1 MIKGLIVLPIVLGSM
16 FLIGG
21 GAIVGVAVAHNH
33 TNSKLVT
40 NEYEITDSFTNIKFD
55 VQTANVE
62 FVVSTDGET
71 KVVCEEREKYPHEVE
86 VSNDTLNIKFV
97 DNVKWYEKV
106 FNWSWRTE
114 KITVY
119 LPVAAYGNLDME
131 ASTGALKVKGDY
143 TFDNLNVVAST
154 GALSLESDIVNNID
168 VKMSTGAVKFNGV
181 NAKEAN
187 IKTSTGDILISNTNI
202 ENKLTVKASTGD
214 VTLRKVRAKDLDAK
228 FSTGD
233 MKLDDV
239 LIENHVEHKAS
250 TGRFTFANFDCDT
263 LNCKTDTGDIKGAI
277 ISEHI
282 IYAHSDTGRVNVPHC
297 ATGSIWNIET
307 DTGRINITI
316 AA

>member
-1 MIKGLIVLPIVLGSM
+1 MKGLIVLPIVLGTM

-21 GAIVGVAVAHNH
+21 GAIVGVALAHNH
-33 TNSKLVT
+33 ANSKLVT
-40 NEYEITDSFTNIKFD
+40 NEHEISESFTNINFD
-55 VQTANVE
+55 IETADVE
-62 FVVSTDGET
+62 FVVSTDDET

-97 DNVKWYEKV
+97 DKVKWYEKV

-119 LPVAAYGNLDME
+119 LPVAAYGNLNMT
-131 ASTGALKVKGDY
+131 AATGALKIAGDY
-143 TFDNLNVVAST
+143 TFDNLNVAAST

-168 VKMSTGAVKFNGV
+168 IKMSTGAVRLNGV
-181 NAKEAN
+181 EAKEAN
-187 IKTSTGDILISNTNI
+187 IKTSTGDIFVSNTNI
-202 ENKLTVKASTGD
+202 ENKLTIKASTGD
-214 VTLRKVRAKDLDAK
+214 VTLKKVRAKDLDTK

-233 MKLDDV
+233 IKLDDV

-250 TGRFTFANFDCDT
+250 TGRFTFVNFDCDT
-263 LNCKTDTGDIKGAI
+263 LNCVTDTGDIKGAI

-282 IYAHSDTGRVNVPHC
+282 IYAHSDTGRVSVPHC
-297 ATGSIWNIET
+297 ATGSIWNFET
-307 DTGRINITI
+307 DTGRITITI

>member
-1 MIKGLIVLPIVLGSM
+1 MKGLIVLPIVLGTM
-16 FLIGG
+16 LLIGG
-21 GAIVGVAVAHNH
+21 GVVVGVAIAHNS

-40 NEYEITDSFTNIKFD
+40 NEHEISDAFTNIKFD
-55 VQTANVE
+55 IQTANVE
-62 FVVSTDGET
+62 FTPSTDGQT

-86 VSNDTLNIKFV
+86 VVDNTLSIRFV

-106 FNWSWRTE
+106 FNWSWKTE

-119 LPVAAYGNLDME
+119 LPVTAYGNLEMK

-143 TFDNLNVVAST
+143 TFDNLTVEAST
-154 GALSLESDIVNNID
+154 GALFLESDIINNVE
-168 VKMSTGAVKFNGV
+168 VKMSTGAVRLKGV
-181 NAKEAN
+181 NTKEAS
-187 IKTSTGDILISNTNI
+187 IKTSTGDIEISETNV
-202 ENKLTVKASTGD
+202 ENKLTVRASTGD
-214 VTLRKVRAKDLDAK
+214 ARFEKVRAKDLETK

-233 MKLDDV
+233 VKLDDV
-239 LIENHVEHKAS
+239 LVENHVEHKAS
-250 TGRFTFANFDCDT
+250 TGKFTFSNFDCDT

-277 ISEHI
+277 INEHI
-282 IYAHSDTGRVNVPHC
+282 IYAHSDTGKVDVPRC